1 MRKDKKQMILQLLN
15 EKIMPSY
22 ADKLA
27 YFPSV
32 GLPIPNSRRVLSQL
46 WEGLPQL
53 SQLYEGSIPTL
64 GEFYPNS
71 GGVYPNSGRVYHN
84 SGSRRVLSQLWQGF
98 IPTLSQL
105 WGGFYPNSGRVFITT
120 LGGFYP
126 NSGKA
131 LSQLYPNSG
140 RVLSQL
146 SEGSIPTLGRFYPNS
161 IPTLGGFYH
170 NSAEFFPTPGVFL
183 KHRDAICGAQGRDFL
198 SMGLLIFEHRDAIF

>member
-1 MRKDKKQMILQLLN
+1 MRISWHIFLLLDY
-15 EKIMPSY
+15 PS
-22 ADKLA
+22 
-27 YFPSV
+27 P
-32 GLPIPNSRRVLSQL
+32 
-46 WEGLPQL
+46 
-53 SQLYEGSIPTL
+53 
-64 GEFYPNS
+64 
-71 GGVYPNSGRVYHN
+71 
-84 SGSRRVLSQLWQGF
+84 
-98 IPTLSQL
+98 
-105 WGGFYPNSGRVFITT
+105 T

-126 NSGKA
+126 NSGKVYPNSPNSMKVLSQRWESSIPTLAEFIPTLGGFITTLALGGFYPNSGRA

-140 RVLSQL
+140 GGFIPTLGGFLSQLWEGSIPTLARLYPNSIPTLGGFLSRVLSQL